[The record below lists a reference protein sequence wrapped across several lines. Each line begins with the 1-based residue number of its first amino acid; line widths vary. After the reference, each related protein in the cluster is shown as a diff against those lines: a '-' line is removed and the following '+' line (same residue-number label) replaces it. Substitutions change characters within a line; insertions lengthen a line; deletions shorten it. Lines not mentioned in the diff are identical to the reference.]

1 MKRIYITGEHIYL
14 QSEKKKKKKRGKIKP
29 TLPIKLGRHQFSPFH
44 TKRSQDK
51 IMDVLFHG

>member
-14 QSEKKKKKKRGKIKP
+14 QSEEKKKKRRKIKP
-29 TLPIKLGRHQFSPFH
+29 TLSIKLGRHRFLPFH